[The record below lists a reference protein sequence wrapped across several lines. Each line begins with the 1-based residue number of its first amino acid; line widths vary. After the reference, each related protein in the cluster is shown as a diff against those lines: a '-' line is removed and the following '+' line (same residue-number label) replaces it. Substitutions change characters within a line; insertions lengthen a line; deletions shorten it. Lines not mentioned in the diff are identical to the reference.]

1 MCQSTAGEGA
11 CDVCS
16 GRAGAS
22 EDDDVPGDELIALVE
37 QEALVEVDVRMAKS
51 VRLSQDRVG
60 MRGSELSEGAPAKG
74 AEGDERPEHAR
85 W

>member
-1 MCQSTAGEGA
+1 MGFEERTRLGGYLGCYS
-11 CDVCS
+11 
-16 GRAGAS
+16 
-22 EDDDVPGDELIALVE
+22 PGDQLVALIE

>member
-1 MCQSTAGEGA
+1 MAFAVTRSASEKWLRSAHDKSVCQSTAGDGA

-37 QEALVEVDVRMAKS
+37 QEALVEVDVC
-51 VRLSQDRVG
+51 VHEPVG
-60 MRGSELSEGAPAKG
+60 
-74 AEGDERPEHAR
+74 
-85 W
+85 